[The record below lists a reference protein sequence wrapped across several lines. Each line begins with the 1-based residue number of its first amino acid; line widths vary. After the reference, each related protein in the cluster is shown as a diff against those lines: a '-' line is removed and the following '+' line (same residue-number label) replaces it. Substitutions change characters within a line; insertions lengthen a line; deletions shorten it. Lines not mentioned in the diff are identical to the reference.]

1 MILTLR
7 AGQALFMPA
16 DWWHTT
22 INLTDSVSYSI
33 RIVNHT
39 NVLKTLGHYLV
50 GPGRAMLKAL
60 GR

>member
-1 MILTLR
+1 
-7 AGQALFMPA
+7 MPA

-22 INLTDSVSYSI
+22 VNLTDSVSYSI

-39 NVLKTLGHYLV
+39 NVLKTAGQYLA
-50 GPGRAMLKAL
+50 GPGRALLKAF